1 MLAEALTAIEQWP
14 VAAALRD
21 GRWTYAAVNGAH
33 VTGIALLF
41 GAIVP
46 LDLRLLGLWRQIPIR
61 TLARVLVP
69 VAVFGLLLAASAG
82 VLMFSIRATEY
93 AAKPVFQLKLALIAC
108 AVANALLLRRAVAWE
123 TARDDA
129 GAAPPG
135 RLRAAGALSILL
147 WLGVIVC
154 GRSIAFVD

>member
-14 VAAALRD
+14 LAAALRD
-21 GRWTYAAVNGAH
+21 GRWTYAAVNGLH

-46 LDLRLLGLWRQIPIR
+46 LDLRLLGFWRQVTIR

-69 VAVFGLLLAASAG
+69 VAAFGLLLAVSAG
-82 VLMFSIRATEY
+82 FLMFAIRATEY
-93 AAKPVFQLKLALIAC
+93 AAKPVFQIKLALIVC
-108 AVANALLLRRAVAWE
+108 AVANALLLRRAMVWE
-123 TARDDA
+123 TGRDDT
-129 GAAPPG
+129 GAPPA
-135 RLRAAGALSILL
+135 RLRLAGALSILL
-147 WLGVIVC
+147 WLGVIAA